1 MSSEGVFAVTC
12 IGVVLLVVSLEF
24 LRRLGKEYDSA
35 ILKQFQRNAAAR
47 IDAVNS
53 DSKTQN
59 GESHDEQGRLNS
71 GCNQGP
77 SFLQFRPTLV
87 QQLIRSVIHMVT
99 FGVAYIVM
107 LLAMYFNGY
116 LIIMIFL
123 GALIG
128 KFVCDW
134 SSQKVV
140 VGGATGIAQG
150 QAEQELTYCCG

>member
-1 MSSEGVFAVTC
+1 MTSEGVFAVTC
-12 IGVVLLVVSLEF
+12 IGVVLLVVCLEF

-35 ILKQFQRNAAAR
+35 ILSQFQRNAAAR
-47 IDAVNS
+47 LNSVNT
-53 DSKTQN
+53 DSKTQ
-59 GESHDEQGRLNS
+59 GDQRSDEQGRLTS
-71 GCNQGP
+71 SCSTGP
-77 SFLQFRPTLV
+77 TYLQFRPTLV

-116 LIIMIFL
+116 IIIMIFL

-134 SSQKVV
+134 GSQKVA
-140 VGGATGIAQG
+140 VGAGPGMAQAQG
-150 QAEQELTYCCG
+150 EQELTYCCG